1 MAIGRGQLFRSF
13 REGLLKNAPLTE
25 GRGPTGKENS
35 RLCEKMTGFSPAT
48 QSVEPPT
55 LPQKKKRK
63 KKAAKATVPCQPVG
77 PLPRV
82 PTKSTGHA
90 GKPAE
95 CTPNHIERMPP
106 EILLKILSYL
116 DALSL
121 FSIGFINKRFY
132 EMAHNNGM
140 WHKMYSAEYGHSKKW
155 RPKRLDE
162 VLDKLSAVVV
172 QERPEGYWR
181 RLYFRTM
188 AGFNETKWRKEL
200 RDINPFTGLPSQTE
214 RIVRSQ
220 RVTWEITV
228 SDKWGL
234 EGTFEQSRAYFSDSS
249 VTVCWSSGRWP
260 SFHQLSTL
268 QLDGVK
274 RQALSSPNINKP
286 GWRSLMAKFD
296 RDTISKSGQVIGRDQ
311 LVTLVLFSPSIVI
324 GVWRGRWSI
333 AFVMASFHYHRLVER
348 SLLGTSM
355 CPYSMP
361 ENKPPF
367 DDADPD
373 SGLHGYTLR
382 IILHNTVT
390 QIMAGHFSQLY
401 CSKSQVHG
409 GFIQLNVI
417 NRGSLSQHTPL
428 SGRISLPWKC
438 EALEGTVENCCM
450 MSLTLMD
457 EYQNPF
463 WCVSTPVSMALN
475 SKEPSNDYEGQHF
488 LIKYQDAEGKVR
500 MDLVWLEEQRQ
511 YFLINLVVFIA
522 TAKVN
527 KHFGRAY

>member
-13 REGLLKNAPLTE
+13 REGLLKNAPPTE

-35 RLCEKMTGFSPAT
+35 RLCEKITGFSPGT
-48 QSVEPPT
+48 QRYELWDVINSCCIHSNKC
-55 LPQKKKRK
+55 LIMSNW
-63 KKAAKATVPCQPVG
+63 CF
-77 PLPRV
+77 
-82 PTKSTGHA
+82 
-90 GKPAE
+90 
-95 CTPNHIERMPP
+95 IRMPP

-214 RIVRSQ
+214 RILRSQ

-401 CSKSQVHG
+401 CSKCNETSTQEVS
-409 GFIQLNVI
+409 LLEP
-417 NRGSLSQHTPL
+417 RWAAEPYRSLLSQHTPL

-475 SKEPSNDYEGQHF
+475 NKESFSNDYEGQNF